1 MLKGVGAG
9 PEATPPLPA
18 IAILGRLADSASC
31 KEVACPLLEDLGVLP
46 RIFARE
52 EWVDK
57 LPPMDENMEL
67 VISPRS
73 IEPIPLEA
81 ELLTVRGE
89 GLVELCPPE
98 GRLMV

>member
-1 MLKGVGAG
+1 MLEGVGAG
-9 PEATPPLPA
+9 PEATPA
-18 IAILGRLADSASC
+18 IAILGRLADSACC

-46 RIFARE
+46 RVF

-67 VISPRS
+67 AISPRS

-98 GRLMV
+98 GPLME